1 MQVRTDVLVV
11 GGGPA
16 GRALAA
22 ATAEHGLRTVLL
34 ESRPEAPWRN
44 TYGSWTA
51 ELPGDLPAEVIAS
64 RSRGRAI
71 ALTEHELGWD
81 YTVLSTAALRAHLDA
96 ALHRSGVDVRDA
108 HVDGLL
114 DRHTVELG
122 HGTPMRARVVVDAGG
137 AEQPLVRHRGRQ
149 PARAEQRAYGYLVDQ
164 ALTTELVAAGEAVF
178 MDWRPQ
184 HGEPGHPTFLYAV
197 PMGDGRMLLEETSLA
212 GRHGFPLPILQN
224 RLRARLAVLGIDP
237 QPSPDR
243 EVVRIVLD
251 PPRHPLAHVLAFG
264 AAAPLI
270 HPATGFSLAT
280 SLTLAPVVARALATR
295 MPDGADVAIAAAR
308 AVLWPATAR
317 AVHGFRRIGLE
328 ALLRMPPQRVPEFFE
343 TFFTLPPHRR
353 WTYLTGRTDLAGA
366 MATMGCL
373 FARSGWPLRAHLVTP
388 VLRGPA
394 PAVSW
399 SERVPAGPAS
409 RAERRLRPGSRGP
422 AAAPGRPR

>member
-1 MQVRTDVLVV
+1 M
-11 GGGPA
+11 
-16 GRALAA
+16 
-22 ATAEHGLRTVLL
+22 
-34 ESRPEAPWRN
+34 
-44 TYGSWTA
+44 
-51 ELPGDLPAEVIAS
+51 
-64 RSRGRAI
+64 
-71 ALTEHELGWD
+71 
-81 YTVLSTAALRAHLDA
+81 
-96 ALHRSGVDVRDA
+96 RDA
-108 HVDGLL
+108 HADGLPG
-114 DRHTVELG
+114 RHTVQLG

-137 AEQPLVRHRGRQ
+137 AEQPLVAAPGAATSPRRA
-149 PARAEQRAYGYLVDQ
+149 ARLRGYLVYQ
-164 ALTTELVAAGEAVF
+164 ALTAELVAPGAAVF
-178 MDWRPQ
+178 MDWCPQTASRAIRPSSTRC
-184 HGEPGHPTFLYAV
+184 PL
-197 PMGDGRMLLEETSLA
+197 GDGRMLLEETSPA
-212 GRHGFPLPILQN
+212 GRHGFPLPT
-224 RLRARLAVLGIDP
+224 RSTGCGPGWRCSGSTRSRARTGRWCG
-237 QPSPDR
+237 S
-243 EVVRIVLD
+243 VLD
-251 PPRHPLAHVLAFG
+251 PPRHPLADVLAFG

-295 MPDGADVAIAAAR
+295 MPDGADAALAAAR

-409 RAERRLRPGSRGP
+409 RAGAGH
-422 AAAPGRPR
+422 